1 MKFIITGYRGF
12 IGQYLCNELNSR
24 NIEYIG
30 IDHSD
35 ILGHDYFDG
44 IVAEKG
50 DVLVHLANKSFV
62 PDSWEDPAMYIETNS
77 MGTLKVLEFC
87 KKAKLDLIYLSSYMY
102 GNPQYF
108 PVDEKHPV
116 QIMNPYAFSK
126 KTAEDIIQ
134 YYGENFG
141 VRYTILRPFN
151 IYGKGQKDNFIIPIL
166 FQKFLDDT
174 TEMVQMNDLKPK
186 RDFVHVRDLVN
197 AILQCSGKMNQQIY
211 NVTSGHSVSI
221 LELAQL
227 IKKLLN
233 SNKEIK
239 DLNASRK
246 NEITDCYGTYEK
258 IRMDIGWEPSID
270 LETGLKEYIY

>member
-12 IGQYLCNELNSR
+12 IGQYLCNELSSR
-24 NIEYIG
+24 NIEFIG
-30 IDHSD
+30 VDHSD
-35 ILGHDYFDG
+35 ILGDDYFDG
-44 IVAEKG
+44 IVVEKG
-50 DVLVHLANKSFV
+50 DVMVHLANRSFV

-87 KKAKLDLIYLSSYMY
+87 KKGQLGLIYLSSYMY

-126 KTAEDIIQ
+126 KTAEEIIQ

-141 VRYTILRPFN
+141 INYVILRPFN
-151 IYGKGQKDNFIIPIL
+151 VYGKGQKDNFIIPIL
-166 FQKFLDDT
+166 FQKFLDSNLKT
-174 TEMVQMNDLKPK
+174 VQMNDLKPK
-186 RDFVHVRDLVN
+186 RDFIHAKDLVN
-197 AILQCSGKMNQQIY
+197 AIVLCSENLNQQIY

-233 SNKEIK
+233 SDKEIE
-239 DLNASRK
+239 DLSSSRK
-246 NEITDCYGTYEK
+246 NEIMDCYGTFEK
-258 IRMDIGWEPSID
+258 IKNGIGWEPLIN